1 MRQYKAQ
8 ILDSMVEKLQN
19 ANIDAVSFDEKL
31 WIVTVDHVTVNQD
44 DYLVFTMQDGREI
57 RIKR

>member
-1 MRQYKAQ
+1 MRQHKAQ

-19 ANIDAVSFDEKL
+19 ANIDAVSFDEKP

>member
-1 MRQYKAQ
+1 MRQHKAQ

-19 ANIDAVSFDEKL
+19 VNIDAVSFDEKL